1 MHTSQGNRGSE
12 EEKLPPRARWV
23 ERVCGH
29 LPDLY
34 PPQHQAP
41 VIAAR
46 PCPGLQPVRV
56 KESAV
61 GNSGSLTIYQGQT
74 QGSSKTAE
82 MHGGIKQA
90 CQQCKARH
98 KITPTSDSFPT
109 PDIRTSHH
117 ICCYLSKFTGRSVL
131 RFPRTKTKGVLDSP
145 LGPARQPCL
154 PVYSLLHFIGKTSSV
169 TIPKARVWKE
179 THKNKHFPPKHS

>member
-1 MHTSQGNRGSE
+1 MAGELEEGQMHTSQGNRGSE

-29 LPDLY
+29 LSDLD

-61 GNSGSLTIYQGQT
+61 GIRAALLSTRVKPKGAARQQKCMEV
-74 QGSSKTAE
+74 SSKHVNSA
-82 MHGGIKQA
+82 KQDT
-90 CQQCKARH
+90 R
-98 KITPTSDSFPT
+98 
-109 PDIRTSHH
+109 
-117 ICCYLSKFTGRSVL
+117 
-131 RFPRTKTKGVLDSP
+131 
-145 LGPARQPCL
+145 
-154 PVYSLLHFIGKTSSV
+154 
-169 TIPKARVWKE
+169 
-179 THKNKHFPPKHS
+179 